1 MITSNIIFLWS
12 FVSFLFSQRLVRPP
26 PQDAH
31 PEDPSSLLT
40 SGAAKEEDA
49 VHIASVLKISS
60 VPLVIRYPLP
70 IAVTAE

>member
-12 FVSFLFSQRLVRPP
+12 FVSFFFSQRLVRPP

-49 VHIASVLKISS
+49 VHAHSFCIKDFFCSSGNKISTTDCGNS
-60 VPLVIRYPLP
+60 
-70 IAVTAE
+70 